1 MFDQS
6 SRLIRL
12 ECPLPEDSFAVVA
25 LEGQE
30 AVSAA
35 FELNLDLLSGRP
47 IDNLDELIGQ
57 SATLSLSR
65 EACQTTRNLNGI
77 ISAVS
82 GATTNLS
89 GLYKQTLRLS
99 PWFSALQL
107 SSNCKSFQ
115 NKNVVDIVSEVL
127 RSRGF
132 NQFETTALTYHYAPI
147 GYCVQYNETDYDF
160 IHRLLEQAGIYYYFN
175 QSNDN
180 HTLVLSDALSIVP
193 QLDTPCLYDTRTQ
206 TTRARIYAMTPQQT
220 LSPNVLSS
228 QDYHFT
234 HPRRVLGAHIKTAN
248 QNSEDTWEHYHYPG
262 RYQTRDGANRT
273 IELEA
278 KRTAVLAHQSSARS
292 DINWLMPG
300 YSMQVDSADAG
311 LAEDYL
317 MLSLRHWAVDYS
329 QISQVNEV
337 HTTPAHEYSN
347 QLSLLSRAHRFCP
360 PLTTP
365 WPQIRGVVPAMV
377 VGPED
382 EEIYT
387 DRYGRVKVQFPWDRE
402 GKYDA
407 HSSCWV
413 RVARLGG
420 GNQFGSQYIPQVGD
434 EVGVMFIDA
443 NPDRPVI
450 VSSCYH
456 RDNQET
462 YNAADHPH
470 VSAITTHTQGSDDI
484 TQGHKLVFD
493 DSAGR
498 ESLSLRS
505 EDSLSIQA
513 QHNLNITTQGGE
525 KHAINRTGKWL
536 IAHGSGDI
544 SAGELHIQAGGTT
557 VVMDSDGIKATTG
570 GKVTSAST
578 QATTT
583 DADADQNGQGQTSD
597 AKTDMNQ
604 SIQTDQPNM
613 YPKVTLEFE
622 SNTLALNEYVDGPYH
637 IRTTATVSGTLEM
650 INIRSVN
657 PANANQ
663 QALKI
668 QARAAANQLFAQL
681 KVEKIEGDLPESA
694 TMTLGLEGNDITI
707 SLSLTAI
714 KMGVIILRG
723 NILKSINPLI
733 RRAWKISGDLSF
745 QVIITATKKS
755 NDSQTD
761 LGGDFK
767 KYLYNYSEKISRYFS
782 NQSFELVKD
791 FASQPLTG
799 EIDNFGYEVGEFEI
813 ETGQQGMTL
822 LKNDGIAIIDFIA
835 ISLAEA

>member
-30 AVSAA
+30 AVSTA
-35 FELNLDLLSGRP
+35 FELNLSLLSGRP
-47 IDNLDELIGQ
+47 VDNLDELMGQ
-57 SATLSLSR
+57 SATLSLSQGTR
-65 EACQTTRNLNGI
+65 QTLRNLNGI
-77 ISAVS
+77 ISAAS
-82 GATTNLS
+82 GATINLS
-89 GLYKQTLRLS
+89 GLYKQTLTLS

-147 GYCVQYNETDYDF
+147 DYCVQYNETDYDF

-206 TTRARIYAMTPQQT
+206 TTRARIYAMTSQQT

-248 QNSEDTWEHYHYPG
+248 QNSEDTWEHYPG

-273 IELEA
+273 IELKA

-300 YSMQVDSADAG
+300 YGMQIDTTDTGFAG
-311 LAEDYL
+311 DYL
-317 MLSLRHWAVDYS
+317 VLSLRHWAVDYS
-329 QISQVNEV
+329 QISHFNKTQA
-337 HTTPAHEYSN
+337 TPAHEYNN

-360 PLTTP
+360 ALTTP
-365 WPQIRGVVPAMV
+365 WPQIRGIVPAML

-382 EEIYT
+382 EAIYT
-387 DRYGRVKVQFPWDRE
+387 DHYGRVEVQFPWDRE

-407 HSSCWV
+407 HSSCWAQ
-413 RVARLGG
+413 VAELGG
-420 GNQFGSQYIPQVGD
+420 GNQFGSQYIPQAGD
-434 EVGVMFIDA
+434 EVSVMFIEA

-450 VSSCYH
+450 VGSYYH
-456 RDNQET
+456 RHNQEA

-505 EDSLSIQA
+505 EDSLSMQA

-525 KHAINRTGKWL
+525 KHTINRTGEWL

-544 SAGELHIQAGGTT
+544 SASELHIQAGGTT
-557 VVMDSDGIKATTG
+557 VVMDSDGIKA
-570 GKVTSAST
+570 
-578 QATTT
+578 
-583 DADADQNGQGQTSD
+583 NHRWQG
-597 AKTDMNQ
+597 
-604 SIQTDQPNM
+604 
-613 YPKVTLEFE
+613 
-622 SNTLALNEYVDGPYH
+622 
-637 IRTTATVSGTLEM
+637 
-650 INIRSVN
+650 
-657 PANANQ
+657 
-663 QALKI
+663 
-668 QARAAANQLFAQL
+668 
-681 KVEKIEGDLPESA
+681 
-694 TMTLGLEGNDITI
+694 
-707 SLSLTAI
+707 
-714 KMGVIILRG
+714 
-723 NILKSINPLI
+723 
-733 RRAWKISGDLSF
+733 
-745 QVIITATKKS
+745 
-755 NDSQTD
+755 
-761 LGGDFK
+761 
-767 KYLYNYSEKISRYFS
+767 
-782 NQSFELVKD
+782 
-791 FASQPLTG
+791 
-799 EIDNFGYEVGEFEI
+799 NFGI
-813 ETGQQGMTL
+813 
-822 LKNDGIAIIDFIA
+822 NSAACIIPGNHN
-835 ISLAEA
+835 